1 MHDAWCKNK
10 EESNGTVV
18 NVTTAPSFKE
28 KESNTEELTYA
39 LPKLSKAFSESVGN
53 MLKNTKNIMRKKEV
67 QQKENRIQIV
77 STGQCLV
84 NVIKM

>member
-18 NVTTAPSFKE
+18 NVTTAPSFKV
-28 KESNTEELTYA
+28 KENNAEEVTYV
-39 LPKLSKAFSESVGN
+39 LLKLSKAFSESAGN
-53 MLKNTKNIMRKKEV
+53 LLKNMKNIMRKKEV

-77 STGQCLV
+77 SKGQCLV
-84 NVIKM
+84 NVMKM